1 LPAGLSTHR
10 AAQRGP
16 RFHQRARQEWFADHA
31 ASQPHLYDEF
41 SLPAIWGCAGV
52 FRHPVSILR
61 PQKSEGIYTIR
72 LGKTVRC
79 ISVNRLTTDIN
90 IDNIITNKNYTRCLA
105 AMEKNLMEV
114 IMNPTRQRII
124 QYLVIHGQGSTGEMR
139 REIQDIPPASLYRH
153 VKLLLDAGLLEVVKE
168 ERIRG
173 VVERTYRIANK
184 EKDEIGLT
192 DIGAIIQTGLLSLM
206 SVFQEYFSREDRDPV
221 KDLLSFSTSTLM
233 MTDEEF
239 LSFLMKLNA
248 IFGEAIKNKPGDG
261 RKPRRLTLI
270 SSPNEEDMKSRE

>member
-1 LPAGLSTHR
+1 M
-10 AAQRGP
+10 
-16 RFHQRARQEWFADHA
+16 
-31 ASQPHLYDEF
+31 
-41 SLPAIWGCAGV
+41 
-52 FRHPVSILR
+52 
-61 PQKSEGIYTIR
+61 
-72 LGKTVRC
+72 
-79 ISVNRLTTDIN
+79 
-90 IDNIITNKNYTRCLA
+90 KN
-105 AMEKNLMEV
+105 NLMEV

-153 VKLLLDAGLLEVVKE
+153 VKLLLDAELLEVVKE

-173 VVERTYRIANK
+173 VVERTYKLASK
-184 EKDEIGLT
+184 ENDAIGSQ

-206 SVFQEYFSREDRDPV
+206 SVFQEYFSRGDRDPV
-221 KDLLSFSTSTLM
+221 KDMLSFSTSTLM

-248 IFGEAIKNKPGDG
+248 LFSEAIKNKPAGG

-270 SSPNEEDMKSRE
+270 SSPNEEDMKNRSDWHA